1 MAVHDT
7 IGDFLTIIRNASSAR
22 KDSCTT
28 QHSKMRAAIAAI
40 LKDEGYISDFSE
52 GTDEKGFK
60 TLTVDLSSLKIHQR
74 SLASSVRA
82 SQAVVSYYGVREIPR
97 VLGGLG
103 VAILTTSKALCALA
117 MPARLALAASSSA
130 RSGKK
135 GRNNEQN
142 W

>member
-7 IGDFLTIIRNASSAR
+7 IGDFLTIIRNASMAR
-22 KDSCTT
+22 KEVCTT

-52 GTDEKGFK
+52 GEDEKGFK
-60 TLTVDLSSLKIHQR
+60 TLSVSLKFVGNTPAITGIERHSKPGR
-74 SLASSVRA
+74 RL
-82 SQAVVSYYGVREIPR
+82 YYGARDIPR

-103 VAILTTSKALCALA
+103 VAILTTSKGV
-117 MPARLALAASSSA
+117 MRARDA
-130 RSGKK
+130 REAGVGGELVCKV
-135 GRNNEQN
+135 

>member
-22 KDSCTT
+22 KNVCIA

-40 LKDEGYISDFSE
+40 LKQEGYIKDFFE
-52 GTDEKGFK
+52 GEDKRGYK
-60 TLTVDLSSLKIHQR
+60 TLEISLKYVDGMPSITGLERHSKPGR
-74 SLASSVRA
+74 RF
-82 SQAVVSYYGVREIPR
+82 YYGANEIPN

-103 VAILTTSKALCALA
+103 VAILTTSRGVVR
-117 MPARLALAASSSA
+117 AREA
-130 RSGKK
+130 RRLGVGGELICKV
-135 GRNNEQN
+135 